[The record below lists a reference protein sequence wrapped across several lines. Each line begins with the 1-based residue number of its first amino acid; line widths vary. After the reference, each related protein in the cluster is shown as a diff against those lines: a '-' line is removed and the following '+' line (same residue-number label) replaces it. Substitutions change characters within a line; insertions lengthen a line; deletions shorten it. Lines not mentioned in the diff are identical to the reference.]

1 MKLVIFGLSVSS
13 SWGNGHATLWRGLL
27 RALAKQHHKAV
38 FFERDVPYYAAN
50 RDLVELPGVDLIL
63 YSSWDQILS
72 RASSHVADADAVMVT
87 SYCPDGAAAS
97 TLCLAARPG
106 VTRAFYDLDTPI
118 TLERLRV
125 GEPVPYLPEGGLSGF
140 DITLSFTGGAAL
152 DELRSRLG
160 ARSVAPLYGSV
171 DPSVHRRVPAR
182 DEYRAD
188 LSYLGTHA
196 PDRKQALIDL
206 FVEPARSLP
215 SKRFVLGGSMY
226 PADFPWTDNI
236 WYLAHVPPP
245 EHPAFYSSS
254 RLTLN
259 VTRGAMAAMGHCPS
273 GRLFEAAACG
283 APIVSDYFPG
293 LFDFFRD
300 RSEIFVARRSED
312 VIDALSLSDRE
323 LASIA
328 EAARARTL
336 EEHTAD
342 RRARE
347 LVDLLSAP
355 ASAPKP
361 LVNASFEPAA
371 GGPYATQSDRSAQ
384 RERAVRS

>member
-27 RALAKQHHKAV
+27 RALAKQKHQTV

-50 RDLVELPGVDLIL
+50 RDLVELPGCDLVL
-63 YSSWDQILS
+63 YSSWDQALP
-72 RASSHVADADAVMVT
+72 RATEHVADADAVMVT

-97 TLCLAARPG
+97 ALCLAARPG
-106 VTRAFYDLDTPI
+106 VIKAFYDLDTPI
-118 TLERLRV
+118 TLERLRA
-125 GEPVPYLPEGGLSGF
+125 GDPVPYLPEGGLAGF

-160 ARSVAPLYGSV
+160 ARAVAPLYGSV
-171 DPSVHRRVPAR
+171 DPDVHRRAPAR

-196 PDRKQALIDL
+196 ADRTQALIDL
-206 FVEPARSLP
+206 FVEPARRRP
-215 SKRFVLGGSMY
+215 EKRFVLGGSMY

-236 WYLAHVPPP
+236 WYRAHVPPP

-259 VTRGAMAAMGHCPS
+259 VTRGAMAAMGYCPS

-283 APIVSDYFPG
+283 VPIVSDDFPG
-293 LFDFFRD
+293 LFDFFREG
-300 RSEIFVARRSED
+300 SEILIARRTED
-312 VIDALSLSDRE
+312 VLDALSLSDRE
-323 LASIA
+323 LATIA
-328 EAARARTL
+328 EMARARTL
-336 EEHTAD
+336 DEHTAD

-347 LVDLLSAP
+347 LVDLLSDGPPTRRALEGRDPSAAP
-355 ASAPKP
+355 AF
-361 LVNASFEPAA
+361 VERAA
-371 GGPYATQSDRSAQ
+371 RSA
-384 RERAVRS
+384 RDDRAVRS

>member
-1 MKLVIFGLSVSS
+1 
-13 SWGNGHATLWRGLL
+13 
-27 RALAKQHHKAV
+27 
-38 FFERDVPYYAAN
+38 
-50 RDLVELPGVDLIL
+50 
-63 YSSWDQILS
+63 
-72 RASSHVADADAVMVT
+72 
-87 SYCPDGAAAS
+87 
-97 TLCLAARPG
+97 

-118 TLERLRV
+118 TLERLRA
-125 GEPVPYLPEGGLSGF
+125 GEPVPYLPEGGLAGF

-171 DPSVHRRVPAR
+171 DPAVHRRVPAR

-196 PDRKQALIDL
+196 PDRRQALVDL
-206 FVEPARSLP
+206 FVEPARALP

-283 APIVSDYFPG
+283 TPIVSDYFPG

-300 RSEIFVARRSED
+300 RSEILVARRPED
-312 VIDALSLSDRE
+312 VLDALSLSDRE

-347 LVDLLSAP
+347 LVDLLG
-355 ASAPKP
+355 ASTASRKA
-361 LVNASFEPAA
+361 LSNASFEPDVA
-371 GGPYATQSDRSAQ
+371 GPYATPSSRSA
-384 RERAVRS
+384 RTDRAVRS

>member
-27 RALAKQHHKAV
+27 RALAKQRHTAV

-50 RDLVELPGVDLIL
+50 RDLVEIPELIL
-63 YSSWDQILS
+63 YSSWDQVLPL
-72 RASSHVADADAVMVT
+72 ASSHVADADAVMVT

-97 TLCLAARPG
+97 ALCLAARPG

-118 TLERLRV
+118 TLERLRA
-125 GEPVPYLPEGGLSGF
+125 GEPVPYLPEGGLAGF

-171 DPSVHRRVPAR
+171 DPAVHRRVPAR
-182 DEYRAD
+182 DAYRAD

-196 PDRKQALIDL
+196 PDRRQALVDL
-206 FVEPARSLP
+206 FVEPARALP

-259 VTRGAMAAMGHCPS
+259 VTRG
-273 GRLFEAAACG
+273 
-283 APIVSDYFPG
+283 
-293 LFDFFRD
+293 
-300 RSEIFVARRSED
+300 
-312 VIDALSLSDRE
+312 
-323 LASIA
+323 
-328 EAARARTL
+328 
-336 EEHTAD
+336 
-342 RRARE
+342 
-347 LVDLLSAP
+347 
-355 ASAPKP
+355 
-361 LVNASFEPAA
+361 
-371 GGPYATQSDRSAQ
+371 
-384 RERAVRS
+384 